1 MSTLKCIF
9 WVNLTAAFI
18 TGVQG
23 SLYPLNCQRNNNNHN
38 NRYFLC
44 IVMNDLFLIC
54 NFLWPLCYLFK
65 IWYMHYGSLIL
76 LMRKLR
82 FREIQFLVQGPQA
95 RTEKGWVRA
104 QSIWGKLSPS
114 CSWAHRLPSGCGVSQ
129 KLQGHIHHFIS
140 LPEEESVYFSQPYP
154 ETSVTGKVWVILLF
168 LLS

>member
-65 IWYMHYGSLIL
+65 IWYMHWPLAFIYATMVCGIYSKGMNLQFSAGGLWYLKCFPILERLELNLTVFLDFKYLCSQLNPEQSLEF
-76 LMRKLR
+76 LM
-82 FREIQFLVQGPQA
+82 
-95 RTEKGWVRA
+95 
-104 QSIWGKLSPS
+104 
-114 CSWAHRLPSGCGVSQ
+114 
-129 KLQGHIHHFIS
+129 
-140 LPEEESVYFSQPYP
+140 
-154 ETSVTGKVWVILLF
+154 
-168 LLS
+168 